1 MLIRHSRFRRWQV
14 QKVHASN
21 SSGSLSLLV
30 ALTYRRL
37 LLVIIQYPR
46 GLLSGKG
53 MIVPEKPVTFFV
65 DIPPRPGVTLERD
78 DVPIF
83 RQLFPVRRQRSKL
96 YLNPPSVA
104 RQVASFV
111 FGSSHTNPRH
121 RSYITSVTH
130 RHLGRSNSS
139 KYLVDKHSNI
149 RVMDAE
155 LKNQLPVSL
164 QRQSSR
170 LDPAKTHSTKPKRVC
185 HPAHTPTPVVAVE
198 HVAPTTLS
206 QDPPAVTSSEKPS
219 ESMAFDNSRA
229 EIHPPSSRS
238 SQPINLVSPS
248 APPAGIDHIQL
259 PEGER
264 RLSRVCP
271 SARDTYYNPTAT
283 HLPTPTH
290 PAQQPHG
297 PAVAPS
303 IFLHKPATSSFSPG
317 KTQTRPDN
325 IASAIPITPQL
336 FPNHP
341 YSQIPIPAT
350 ATTAAVVNWP
360 LKRTQKAIR
369 KQKEYVTFYRSFS
382 EGPLDS
388 PPDVPEAYEHPWK
401 IADLYVHHNQTE
413 RAFQVWIRSE
423 TGVDQSG
430 GGYPPSNTVRL
441 SPQVVGQWRTVLG
454 SQKDDGH

>member
-1 MLIRHSRFRRWQV
+1 
-14 QKVHASN
+14 
-21 SSGSLSLLV
+21 
-30 ALTYRRL
+30 
-37 LLVIIQYPR
+37 
-46 GLLSGKG
+46 
-53 MIVPEKPVTFFV
+53 
-65 DIPPRPGVTLERD
+65 
-78 DVPIF
+78 
-83 RQLFPVRRQRSKL
+83 
-96 YLNPPSVA
+96 
-104 RQVASFV
+104 
-111 FGSSHTNPRH
+111 
-121 RSYITSVTH
+121 
-130 RHLGRSNSS
+130 
-139 KYLVDKHSNI
+139 
-149 RVMDAE
+149 MDAE

-219 ESMAFDNSRA
+219 ESMAFDNLRA

-423 TGVDQSG
+423 TGWIKAAVDTHHPTLSDYRLKLLDNG
-430 GGYPPSNTVRL
+430 EPS
-441 SPQVVGQWRTVLG
+441 WVLRKTMVTDRG
-454 SQKDDGH
+454 RAKRKQEALTIMKPDM

>member
-1 MLIRHSRFRRWQV
+1 MDGDEVYDKLER
-14 QKVHASN
+14 
-21 SSGSLSLLV
+21 SGDVWSLS
-30 ALTYRRL
+30 RRPG
-37 LLVIIQYPR
+37 VNERIVKENGHYGQYSSFY
-46 GLLSGKG
+46 LLSVNMLYPSHINGLGDGRFKKSMPPTRVG
-53 MIVPEKPVTFFV
+53 ASPCMIVPEKPVTFFV

-96 YLNPPSVA
+96 HLNPPSVA

-111 FGSSHTNPRH
+111 FGFSHTNPRR
-121 RSYITSVTH
+121 RSYITSVAH
-130 RHLGRSNSS
+130 RRLGRSDSS
-139 KYLVDKHSNI
+139 KYLVDKHSNT
-149 RVMDAE
+149 RAMDAE

-164 QRQSSR
+164 RHQSSR
-170 LDPAKTHSTKPKRVC
+170 LDPAKAHSTKPKRVC

-248 APPAGIDHIQL
+248 APPAGIDHIQP

-264 RLSRVCP
+264 GLSR
-271 SARDTYYNPTAT
+271 
-283 HLPTPTH
+283 
-290 PAQQPHG
+290 
-297 PAVAPS
+297 
-303 IFLHKPATSSFSPG
+303 
-317 KTQTRPDN
+317 
-325 IASAIPITPQL
+325 
-336 FPNHP
+336 
-341 YSQIPIPAT
+341 IPIPAT

-388 PPDVPEAYEHPWK
+388 PPDVPEAYEHPWR

-413 RAFQVWIRSE
+413 GAFQVWIRSE
-423 TGVDQSG
+423 TGWIKAAVDTHHPTLSDYRLKLLDNG
-430 GGYPPSNTVRL
+430 EPS
-441 SPQVVGQWRTVLG
+441 WVLRKTMVTDRG
-454 SQKDDGH
+454 RAKRKQEALTIMKPDM